1 MEREICMNTPVQATI
16 KTTKNVVK
24 LAAQMVQS
32 FTEPLGYPAFAL
44 VCLFLILAFK
54 YAGNFCAIGE
64 HQRRKYMSESP
75 KKIQIKVPNYDGQE
89 TSK

>member
-1 MEREICMNTPVQATI
+1 
-16 KTTKNVVK
+16 
-24 LAAQMVQS
+24 MVQS

-64 HQRRKYMSESP
+64 HQRRKYMSDAKNEKVKISP
-75 KKIQIKVPNYDGQE
+75 RKIQIKVPNYDGQE